1 LRNVL
6 TLRSQGV
13 GIVSQKKESTM
24 KLRRVGIG
32 AASALAVT
40 ILAGTAEAQL
50 KDITQIGP
58 TVPGGAINKSFA
70 QQIGAGRG
78 NQFTPNTSIFI
89 IRRDPFRAIRRGR
102 QIFQRKFTRAQ
113 GNGPLTN
120 DGIGNPA
127 FVGGDPSVAAGLADS
142 CAACH
147 GRPRGSAGFGG
158 DVVTRPDSRDAPHL
172 FGLGLQEQ
180 LADEMTTAL
189 RAIRAEA
196 LNQAAASEMAATLPL
211 VAKGVNFG
219 TITANPDLTLNTSGV
234 VGVDPDLRV
243 RPFFAHGGTISI
255 REFLVGA
262 FNAEMGLESFDQ
274 DLITAA
280 NGADVTTPS
289 GMVLS
294 GSIDKIEIAPV
305 GSPTE
310 DGDLDE
316 AVDEIP
322 ESIVDFE
329 EFYLLHYFKAGTQV
343 TPTNSS
349 AVTMGRATFTAIGC
363 NSCHRPTFTIAND
376 RRIADLETNFSE
388 FNPAMPMTSGNPL
401 NRMFANAMTFF
412 VEVNDVPGSMPD
424 GGMPI
429 PGLPTLKNRVA
440 HSFVVRNIFTDFK
453 RHNLGDNFAERNY
466 EGTLT
471 TLLITEP
478 LWGVGTTAPYG
489 HDGRSDTLEDVILRH
504 ASTAGSTSEANA
516 SAVAFAAL
524 SPTAKSFVIDFLQSL
539 VLFPPDDTAS
549 VLQPINPA
557 AANFPQNGHGAIALT
572 PLFNNTADLE

>member
-1 LRNVL
+1 
-6 TLRSQGV
+6 
-13 GIVSQKKESTM
+13 M
-24 KLRRVGIG
+24 KLLRLGLG
-32 AASALAVT
+32 AAVAVAATLA
-40 ILAGTAEAQL
+40 AGTAEAQL
-50 KDITQIGP
+50 KDVTQIGP

-70 QQIGAGRG
+70 QEIGDGRG
-78 NQFTPNTSIFI
+78 TIFLPNTSRFI
-89 IRRDPFRAIRRGR
+89 INRDPFRAIRRGR

-147 GRPRGSAGFGG
+147 GRPRGSAGHGG

-189 RAIRAEA
+189 RSIRAEA
-196 LNQAAASEMAATLPL
+196 LNQAVANEMAVTLPL
-211 VAKGVNFG
+211 TAKGVSFG
-219 TITANPDLTLNTSGV
+219 TITANPDATVDTSGV
-234 VGVDPDLRV
+234 VGVDPDLRI
-243 RPFFAHGGTISI
+243 RPFFAQGLTISI

-262 FNAEMGLESFDQ
+262 FNAEMGLESFDN
-274 DLITAA
+274 DLILAA
-280 NGADVTTPS
+280 GGADVITPS

-294 GSIDKIEIAPV
+294 GSIDDIEIALV
-305 GSPTE
+305 GSATE

-329 EFYLLHYFKAGTQV
+329 EFYLLHYFKAGTQI

-363 NSCHRPTFTIAND
+363 QSCHRPTFTIASD
-376 RRIADLETNFSE
+376 RRVADLETNFSD
-388 FNPAMPMTSGNPL
+388 FNPAMPMTSGNPF
-401 NRMFANAMTFF
+401 NRMFAVATAFLSVTDDMT
-412 VEVNDVPGSMPD
+412 
-424 GGMPI
+424 
-429 PGLPTLKNRVA
+429 GLPTLKRHSN

-453 RHNLGDNFAERNY
+453 RHDLGANFHERNY
-466 EGTLT
+466 EGTIS
-471 TLLITEP
+471 TLFITEP

-504 ASTAGSTSEANA
+504 ASTASSPSEANA

-549 VLQPINPA
+549 NLQPINPA
-557 AANFPQNGHGAIALT
+557 AASFPQNGHGAIALT
-572 PLFNNTADLE
+572 GLFNDTTDLE

>member
-1 LRNVL
+1 
-6 TLRSQGV
+6 
-13 GIVSQKKESTM
+13 M
-24 KLRRVGIG
+24 F
-32 AASALAVT
+32 AS
-40 ILAGTAEAQL
+40 TAEAQL
-50 KDITQIGP
+50 KDVTQIGP
-58 TVPGGAINKSFA
+58 TVAGGAINKSLA

-78 NQFTPNTSIFI
+78 DIFTPNTSRFI
-89 IRRDPFRAIRRGR
+89 INRDPARAIRRGR
-102 QIFQRKFTRAQ
+102 QIFQRKFQVGQ
-113 GNGPLTN
+113 GMGPLSN

-147 GRPRGSAGFGG
+147 GRPRGSAGHGG

-180 LADEMTTAL
+180 LADEMTSAL

-196 LNQAAASEMAATLPL
+196 LNQAAANEMAATLPL
-211 VAKGVNFG
+211 TAKGVSFG
-219 TITANPDLTLNTSGV
+219 SITANADGTLNTSAV

-243 RPFFAHGGTISI
+243 RPFFAQGLTISI

-262 FNAEMGLESFDQ
+262 FNAEMGLESFDN
-274 DLITAA
+274 DLVLAA
-280 NGADVTTPS
+280 GGADVVTPS
-289 GMVLS
+289 GMFLS

-305 GSPTE
+305 GSITT
-310 DGDLDE
+310 DGDADGIT
-316 AVDEIP
+316 DEIP

-363 NSCHRPTFTIAND
+363 VTCHRPTFTIASD
-376 RRIADLETNFSE
+376 RRVADLETNFSD
-388 FNPAMPMTSGNPL
+388 FNPMAPMTSGNPF
-401 NRMFANAMTFF
+401 NRMFAVATLFLTVTDDMT
-412 VEVNDVPGSMPD
+412 
-424 GGMPI
+424 
-429 PGLPTLKNRVA
+429 GLPTLKRHSI

-453 RHNLGDNFAERNY
+453 RHDLGANFHERNY
-466 EGTLT
+466 EGTLS
-471 TLLITEP
+471 TLFITEA

-504 ASTAGSTSEANA
+504 GGEAATAAT
-516 SAVAFAAL
+516 AFAAL
-524 SPTAKSFVIDFLQSL
+524 TPTAKSFVIDFLQSL

-549 VLQPINPA
+549 TLQNINPA

>member
-1 LRNVL
+1 MN
-6 TLRSQGV
+6 
-13 GIVSQKKESTM
+13 
-24 KLRRVGIG
+24 LRRLGIG
-32 AASALAVT
+32 AAFGLAVT
-40 ILAGTAEAQL
+40 TLAGAAEAQL
-50 KDITQIGP
+50 RDITQISP
-58 TVPGGAINKSFA
+58 TVPGGAINKSFI
-70 QQIGAGRG
+70 QQLGAGRG
-78 NQFTPNTSIFI
+78 DQFTPNTSIFI

-102 QIFQRKFTRAQ
+102 QIFQRKFQFAQ
-113 GNGPLTN
+113 GLGPLTN
-120 DGIGNPA
+120 DGIGNPS
-127 FVGGDPSVAAGLADS
+127 FIGGDPSIAAGLADS
-142 CAACH
+142 CAGCH
-147 GRPRGSAGFGG
+147 GRPRGSAGHGG
-158 DVVTRPDSRDAPHL
+158 DVATRPDSRDAPHL

-196 LNQAAASEMAATLPL
+196 LNQAAATEASVTLPL

-219 TITANPDLTLNTSGV
+219 TITVNGADPMLPINTTGV
-234 VGVDPDLRV
+234 TGVDPDLRI

-255 REFLVGA
+255 REFAVGA
-262 FNAEMGLESFDQ
+262 FNAEMGLEGFDQ

-316 AVDEIP
+316 AFDEIP
-322 ESIVDFE
+322 EAIVDFM
-329 EFYLLHYFKAGTQV
+329 EFYLLHYFKPATQI
-343 TPTNSS
+343 TPTNQS

-363 NSCHRPTFTIAND
+363 TTCHRPTLTIASD

-388 FNPAMPMTSGNPL
+388 FTPEMPAMSGNPFVRL
-401 NRMFANAMTFF
+401 FANAATFF
-412 VEVNDVPGSMPD
+412 TLVNDVPGTGPD
-424 GGMPI
+424 GGIADAGMGMA
-429 PGLPTLKNRVA
+429 GLPPLRNRVA
-440 HSFVVRNIFTDFK
+440 HSFVVRNFFADFK
-453 RHNLGDNFAERNY
+453 RHDLGLNFHERNY

-471 TLLITEP
+471 PLFITEP

-489 HDGRSDTLEDVILRH
+489 HDGRSSSLEDVILRH
-504 ASTAGSTSEANA
+504 GGEALMA
-516 SAVAFAAL
+516 RDAFAAL

-539 VLFPPDDTAS
+539 VLFPPDDTPS
-549 VLQPINPA
+549 VLQPINPGA
-557 AANFPQNGHGAIALT
+557 PSFPQNGHGAIALT

>member
-1 LRNVL
+1 
-6 TLRSQGV
+6 
-13 GIVSQKKESTM
+13 M
-24 KLRRVGIG
+24 KLRRLGLG
-32 AASALAVT
+32 AAFALAATMV
-40 ILAGTAEAQL
+40 AGTAEAQL
-50 KDITQIGP
+50 KDVTQIGP
-58 TVPGGAINKSFA
+58 TVPGGAINKSFV

-78 NQFTPNTSIFI
+78 SIFTPETSRFI
-89 IRRDPFRAIRRGR
+89 IARDPFRAIRRGR

-127 FVGGDPSVAAGLADS
+127 FIGGDPSVAAGLADS

-147 GRPRGSAGFGG
+147 GRPRGSAGHGG

-180 LADEMTTAL
+180 LADEMTTTL
-189 RAIRAEA
+189 RSIRAEA
-196 LNQAAASEMAATLPL
+196 LNQASSNEAAATLPL

-219 TITANPDLTLNTSGV
+219 TITANPDGTVNTSGV

-243 RPFFAHGGTISI
+243 RPFFAQGLTISI

-262 FNAEMGLESFDQ
+262 FNAEMGLESFDN
-274 DLITAA
+274 DLIIGA
-280 NGADVTTPS
+280 NGGDVLTPS
-289 GMVLS
+289 GMLLS
-294 GSIDKIEIAPV
+294 GTIDKIEIAPV

-363 NSCHRPTFTIAND
+363 NECHRPTFTIASD
-376 RRIADLETNFSE
+376 RRVADLETNFSD
-388 FNPAMPMTSGNPL
+388 FTPAMPMTSGNPF
-401 NRMFANAMTFF
+401 NRLFAQATAFLA
-412 VEVNDVPGSMPD
+412 VTDD
-424 GGMPI
+424 GL
-429 PGLPTLKNRVA
+429 GLPTLKRPSN

-453 RHNLGDNFAERNY
+453 RHDLGLNFHERNY
-466 EGTLT
+466 EGTLS
-471 TLLITEP
+471 TLFITEP

-504 ASTAGSTSEANA
+504 GGQAQTSRDN
-516 SAVAFAAL
+516 FAAL
-524 SPTAKSFVIDFLQSL
+524 SATAKSFVIDFLQSL

-549 VLQPINPA
+549 SLQPINPM